1 MFNLKGR
8 AALITGASGGIGSA
22 IAKTFAKAGCNIIIS
37 GTNIEKLEKLALE
50 INSEILESV
59 SNSASNQNTVS
70 NPKIQ
75 IKVANLKN
83 ESDAQEL
90 ITSLEHIDI
99 VVCNAGINKD
109 SLSMR
114 MSNSDFQDVLDVN
127 LKSTFIICRESIKK
141 MLKNSFGRIICI
153 SSVVAVSGNPGQA
166 NYCAS
171 KAGMIGMVKSLAQ
184 EVAKRNI
191 TINAVAP
198 GFIVSEM
205 TQKLTEEQKDKIY
218 SRIPMQRFGS
228 ADDIANACVFLA
240 SSEAGYITGQTLH
253 VNGGMI
259 MV

>member
-8 AALITGASGGIGSA
+8 TALITGASGGIGSA
-22 IAKTFAKAGCNIIIS
+22 IAKTLAKAGCNIIIS

-50 INSEILESV
+50 INSEILDSA
-59 SNSASNQNTVS
+59 SNTASNQNTAP
-70 NPKIQ
+70 NPRIQ
-75 IKVANLKN
+75 IKIANLKN

-90 ITSLEHIDI
+90 VTSLEHIDI
-99 VVCNAGINKD
+99 AICNAGINKD

-153 SSVVAVSGNPGQA
+153 SSVVGVSGNPGQA

-205 TQKLTEEQKDKIY
+205 TQKLTEEQKDKVY

-228 ADDIANACVFLA
+228 PDDIANACVFLA

-253 VNGGMI
+253 VNGGML

>member
-8 AALITGASGGIGSA
+8 TALVTGASGGIGSS
-22 IAKTFAKAGCNIIIS
+22 IAKTLAKSGCNVIIS
-37 GTNIEKLEKLALE
+37 GTNLEKLQKLAHEIHLE
-50 INSEILESV
+50 ISDFNLNSDSV
-59 SNSASNQNTVS
+59 II
-70 NPKIQ
+70 PKIQ
-75 IKVANLKN
+75 VVVANLKN
-83 ESDAQEL
+83 ETEAQGL
-90 ITSLEHIDI
+90 VASLEQIDI
-99 VVCNAGINKD
+99 AICNAGINKD
-109 SLSMR
+109 GLALR
-114 MSNSDFQDVLDVN
+114 MTNSDFQDVIDVN

-153 SSVVAVSGNPGQA
+153 SSVVGVSGNPGQA

-191 TINAVAP
+191 TINAIAP

-205 TQKLTEEQKDKIY
+205 TEKLTSDQKDKIY
-218 SRIPMQRFGS
+218 SRIPMQKFGS
-228 ADDIANACVFLA
+228 PEDIANACVFLA

-253 VNGGMI
+253 VNGGML

>member
-1 MFNLKGR
+1 MFNLKGKT
-8 AALITGASGGIGSA
+8 ALITGASGGIGSA

-37 GTNIEKLEKLALE
+37 GTNIEKLEKLAVE
-50 INSEILESV
+50 INSEILDSD
-59 SNSASNQNTVS
+59 SDLSASSHTS
-70 NPKIQ
+70 SKPKIQ

-90 ITSLEHIDI
+90 VTSLEHIDI
-99 VVCNAGINKD
+99 AICNAGINKD

-153 SSVVAVSGNPGQA
+153 SSVVGVSGNPGQA

-218 SRIPMQRFGS
+218 SRIPMQKFGS
-228 ADDIANACVFLA
+228 PEDIANACVFLA

-253 VNGGMI
+253 INGGML